1 MSVKDLPA
9 LGKFLLGEGADDTPG
24 WLQVWLSTKSLTE
37 SKSLNFQA
45 VHSSTS
51 PLGDFLALGLEQR
64 LVLLGARYSSGRRQ
78 LVPVFQVALLPTCRT
93 FSRCLVMQ
101 GSLPLPK
108 AEERLTSL
116 LVLPVLSSRTTQ
128 SSWHATIAGFTSGCV
143 RVYTESGQLL
153 LEKAFHDSPV
163 KRIGVQSMPEGKH
176 FTQVR
181 FLTPSNNNV

>member
-24 WLQVWLSTKSLTE
+24 WLQVWLSTKSFTE
-37 SKSLNFQA
+37 SKNLNFQA

-78 LVPVFQVALLPTCRT
+78 LVPVFQVALPKPAEHFHVASL
-93 FSRCLVMQ
+93 Q

-181 FLTPSNNNV
+181 FFTPSNNNV